1 MRGAGA
7 GREARSGLALLDP
20 AGSRSVGWAGPNAV
34 PRGCGG
40 GDWRSAEGEGGEAQI
55 RRGWGGHTG
64 PPAAAVLHRASSMEA
79 KARARVWAAHHQFL
93 KGPPRLIIT
102 KMHAHIYACIYVC
115 VEKIGAFVS
124 FSRKRQWLE
133 ADGGQGRREGAEEEI
148 TLFGKLIMS

>member
-1 MRGAGA
+1 MQREKGERPSAAA
-7 GREARSGLALLDP
+7 GR
-20 AGSRSVGWAGPNAV
+20 
-34 PRGCGG
+34 
-40 GDWRSAEGEGGEAQI
+40 
-55 RRGWGGHTG
+55 GGHTG

-93 KGPPRLIIT
+93 KGPPRLTIT

-124 FSRKRQWLE
+124 FSRRRQWLE